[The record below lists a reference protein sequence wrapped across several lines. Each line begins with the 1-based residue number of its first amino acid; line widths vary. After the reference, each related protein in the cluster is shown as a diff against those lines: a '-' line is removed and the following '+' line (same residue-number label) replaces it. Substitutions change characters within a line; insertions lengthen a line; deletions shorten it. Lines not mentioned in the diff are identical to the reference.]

1 MQEAARRPPPDARAG
16 AGGAILEAT
25 MFGPLRRDKRPR
37 NACQRLRTAVEAM
50 PRRSREAML
59 RGIEDNT
66 IIVGA
71 YTDPESGGI
80 CPMLAAHRNGGRI
93 DLSNFARS
101 WDRYTD
107 AREPRPATR
116 REILTLVSLLES
128 SLAEDVDLL
137 SVEPPAGPKEPSAPA
152 APPAPAVAPP
162 ERPGFRIRI
171 RRLRPRSAQVANAD
185 GSPRRAKTTSGIRQ

>member
-1 MQEAARRPPPDARAG
+1 
-16 AGGAILEAT
+16 
-25 MFGPLRRDKRPR
+25 
-37 NACQRLRTAVEAM
+37 
-50 PRRSREAML
+50 ML

-93 DLSNFARS
+93 DLSSFARS

-107 AREPRPATR
+107 AHDPRPATR
-116 REILTLVSLLES
+116 REILTLVSLLQS
-128 SLAEDVDLL
+128 SLVDDVDLL
-137 SVEPPAGPKEPSAPA
+137 SVEPPNPPTASRASKAPT
-152 APPAPAVAPP
+152 APAVAPP

>member
-1 MQEAARRPPPDARAG
+1 
-16 AGGAILEAT
+16 
-25 MFGPLRRDKRPR
+25 
-37 NACQRLRTAVEAM
+37 M
-50 PRRSREAML
+50 PRASREAML

-71 YTDPESGGI
+71 YTDRDSGGI
-80 CPMLAAHRNGGRI
+80 CPMLAAHRNGGRT
-93 DLSNFARS
+93 DLASFARS

-116 REILTLVSLLES
+116 REIVTLVSLLES
-128 SLAEDVDLL
+128 SLVDDVDLL
-137 SVEPPAGPKEPSAPA
+137 EVERPQPPAAPA
-152 APPAPAVAPP
+152 ADTAPTADTVAPP

-171 RRLRPRSAQVANAD
+171 CRLRPRPAQVANAD